1 MNIVYNKVFSFDL
14 SNRVTF
20 GDLTQQTLY
29 KLFTDGRV
37 SSKFLEHH
45 LPLWFPELEFR
56 DGQGYDHVQLNSGKK
71 FDLKGFTPRGACYAP
86 SEMLGKGR
94 KIIVEKA
101 HEHARTID
109 YIFSDITEFP
119 QVRIIFRHGQDL
131 VRDFPSTKIK
141 KNQRDQLF
149 CNN

>member
-1 MNIVYNKVFSFDL
+1 MDIVYNKIFLFDL
-14 SNRVTF
+14 SGRVCF

-37 SSKFLEHH
+37 ASKFLEHH
-45 LPLWFPELEFR
+45 LPLWFPELEFQ
-56 DGQGYDHVQLNSGKK
+56 DGRGYDHARSSNGRK

-94 KIIVEKA
+94 KIIVEKV
-101 HEHARTID
+101 HEHAQTID

-119 QVRIIFRHGQDL
+119 QVRIIFKHGLDL

-141 KNQRDQLF
+141 KNQRDLLF
-149 CNN
+149 SDN